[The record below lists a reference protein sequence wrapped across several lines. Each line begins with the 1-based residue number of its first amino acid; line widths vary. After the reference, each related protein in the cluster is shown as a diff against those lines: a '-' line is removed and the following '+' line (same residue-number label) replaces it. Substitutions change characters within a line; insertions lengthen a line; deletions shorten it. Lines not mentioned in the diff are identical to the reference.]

1 MRIMDSDILSYGLYD
16 ESPAHPYAGK
26 VLEKGLLGEVEE
38 APSFTYLTYTTILE
52 TYNVLF

>member
-1 MRIMDSDILSYGLYD
+1 MRIMDSDILSYALYD